1 MPCVPA
7 AASAAS
13 AASAAP
19 PASAASP
26 ASSSPASSA
35 AAVAIVDAAY
45 RLSDLV
51 SRADAVV
58 PGFERPGRSARS
70 GRSARADRSARR
82 ADRADRED
90 PVCVYVDGAWRVYA
104 LHVLVQY
111 EATEKET
118 ADGTEEEPRWESAH
132 TYHGT
137 RMWREFVSVRSEWA
151 DLAHEYKP
159 EEAEKLAKDAAETL
173 PDDVADA
180 ADATGAAGA
189 SEGFSDMPLLEPL
202 EAARAARAARAA
214 SGIETEIAD

>member
-1 MPCVPA
+1 M
-7 AASAAS
+7 
-13 AASAAP
+13 
-19 PASAASP
+19 
-26 ASSSPASSA
+26 
-35 AAVAIVDAAY
+35 AIVDAAY

-58 PGFERPGRSARS
+58 PGFERPASPGRSARS
-70 GRSARADRSARR
+70 GRSGRSARR

-137 RMWREFVSVRSEWA
+137 RMWREFVSVRPEWA
-151 DLAHEYKP
+151 DLAHGYKP
-159 EEAEKLAKDAAETL
+159 EEAGQLAKDTAEELSSDESDAGL
-173 PDDVADA
+173 P
-180 ADATGAAGA
+180 
-189 SEGFSDMPLLEPL
+189 PLEPVWRR
-202 EAARAARAARAA
+202 EGTATSATSATSAMSRG
-214 SGIETEIAD
+214 SPIETELAD